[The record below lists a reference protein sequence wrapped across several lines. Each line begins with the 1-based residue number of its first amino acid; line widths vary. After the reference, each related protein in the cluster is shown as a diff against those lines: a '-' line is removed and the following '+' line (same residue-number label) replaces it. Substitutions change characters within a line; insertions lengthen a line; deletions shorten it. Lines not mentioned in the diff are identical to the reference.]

1 MNFEYLCDKYQLS
14 TIEQN
19 ILKYLYSNIDNLKKL
34 GIRKVAKDNFTSTTI
49 IYKLCKKLGFEGY
62 SDMIYNISYSNKS
75 EDSDSSVDIFTNAS
89 NEISKNL
96 KPLSTILNKSRNK
109 LIMLL
114 GVGYSQMIANYMSE
128 RFVINGFKCIANT
141 HLQLLNKSNKDDV
154 LLIVISNSGESSSI
168 LEVAETAKNNGIEII
183 SFVGNNSSSLA
194 KISDLSIVLKGYEKF
209 PNLKHV
215 PNTFFSEVLLL
226 FECFISNINWI
237 ALM

>member
-14 TIEQN
+14 NIEQN
-19 ILKYLYSNIDNLKKL
+19 ILKYLYNNIDNLKKI

-62 SDMIYNISYSNKS
+62 SDMIYNISYSRKP
-75 EDSDSSVDIFTNAS
+75 EEFDSSIDIFTNAS
-89 NEISKNL
+89 NQIDLNL
-96 KPLSTILNKSRNK
+96 NPLSNILKNSKSK

-141 HLQLLNKSNKDDV
+141 HLQLLSTSHKDEV

-168 LEVAETAKNNGIEII
+168 LEVTETAKNNGIQIV
-183 SFVGNNSSSLA
+183 SFVGNENSTLA
-194 KISDLSIVLKGYEKF
+194 KISDLPIILKGYEKF
-209 PNLKHV
+209 PTLKNS

-226 FECFISNINWI
+226 FECFISNID
-237 ALM
+237 

>member
-14 TIEQN
+14 NIEQN
-19 ILKYLYSNIDNLKKL
+19 ILKYLYDNINNLKKI

-62 SDMIYNISYSNKS
+62 SDMIYNISLSNKF
-75 EDSDSSVDIFTNAS
+75 EDLESSVDIFTNAS
-89 NEISKNL
+89 NQIELNLVPFSKML
-96 KPLSTILNKSRNK
+96 KKCENK

-141 HLQLLNKSNKDDV
+141 HLQLLSNSHKNDV

-168 LEVAETAKNNGIEII
+168 LEITQTAKNNGIEVI
-183 SFVGNNSSSLA
+183 SFVGNENSTLA
-194 KISDLSIVLKGYEKF
+194 KISDLPIVLKGYEKF
-209 PNLKHV
+209 PMLKNI

-226 FECFISNINWI
+226 FECFISNID
-237 ALM
+237 

>member
-14 TIEQN
+14 NIEQN
-19 ILKYLYSNIDNLKKL
+19 ILQYLYNNIDNLKKI

-62 SDMIYNISYSNKS
+62 SDMIYNISYSRKP
-75 EDSDSSVDIFTNAS
+75 EDLDSSIDIFTNAS
-89 NEISKNL
+89 NQIDLNL
-96 KPLSTILNKSRNK
+96 APLSNILKKSKNK

-141 HLQLLNKSNKDDV
+141 HLQLLSTSHKDDV

-168 LEVAETAKNNGIEII
+168 LEVVATAKSNGIQIL
-183 SFVGNNSSSLA
+183 SFVGNENSTLA
-194 KISDLSIVLKGYEKF
+194 KISDFPVILKGYENF
-209 PNLKHV
+209 PSLKNT

-226 FECFISNINWI
+226 FECFISNID
-237 ALM
+237 

>member
-128 RFVINGFKCIANT
+128 RFVIKD
-141 HLQLLNKSNKDDV
+141 LNV
-154 LLIVISNSGESSSI
+154 
-168 LEVAETAKNNGIEII
+168 
-183 SFVGNNSSSLA
+183 
-194 KISDLSIVLKGYEKF
+194 
-209 PNLKHV
+209 
-215 PNTFFSEVLLL
+215 
-226 FECFISNINWI
+226 
-237 ALM
+237 

>member
-14 TIEQN
+14 NIEQN
-19 ILKYLYSNIDNLKKL
+19 ILKYLYNNIDNLKKI

-62 SDMIYNISYSNKS
+62 SDMIYNISYSRKP
-75 EDSDSSVDIFTNAS
+75 EEFDSSVDIFTNAS
-89 NEISKNL
+89 NQIDLNL
-96 KPLSTILNKSRNK
+96 NPLSNILKNSKSK

-141 HLQLLNKSNKDDV
+141 HLQLLSTSHKDEV
-154 LLIVISNSGESSSI
+154 LLIVISNSGESASI
-168 LEVAETAKNNGIEII
+168 LEIAETAKNNGIQIV
-183 SFVGNNSSSLA
+183 SFVGNENSTLS
-194 KISDLSIVLKGYEKF
+194 KISDLPIILKGYEKF
-209 PNLKHV
+209 PNLKNA

-226 FECFISNINWI
+226 FECFISNID
-237 ALM
+237 